1 MSFRNEEKLRV
12 ASSKIFNL
20 KNWINEN
27 LGIILFP
34 TRTINSIYFDNQD
47 FSMYHHSIEG
57 VVPRKK
63 IRLRSYDKEFIFT
76 KNINKE
82 IKISSVEGRYKISE
96 KAKDPL
102 QIMRLGIY
110 DQNYGLC
117 LPVLNV
123 TYKRSYYKIKNIR
136 LTLDEKITYKR
147 IINREVSK
155 FSTFDNYNIAELK
168 FNSKKS
174 INFVGQNF
182 PFERARFSKYCRGIE
197 FIKVNYCNEL

>member
-34 TRTINSIYFDNQD
+34 ARTINSIYFDNQD

-96 KAKDPL
+96 KARDPL
-102 QIMRLGIY
+102 QIMNLGIY
-110 DQNYGLC
+110 DQKYGLC

-155 FSTFDNYNIAELK
+155 FSTFDNYNIVELK

-182 PFERARFSKYCRGIE
+182 PFERARFSKYCRAIE
-197 FIKVNYCNEL
+197 FTRLNYCNEL

>member
-20 KNWINEN
+20 KYWINEN
-27 LGIILFP
+27 LGVVLFP

-57 VVPRKK
+57 VLPRKK
-63 IRLRSYDKEFIFT
+63 IRLRNYDQEFIFT
-76 KNINKE
+76 KDANKE

-96 KAKDPL
+96 KANNPT
-102 QIMRLGIY
+102 QIMNLGIF

-123 TYKRSYYKIKNIR
+123 TYKRSYYKVKNIR
-136 LTLDEKITYKR
+136 LTLDEKITYRKV
-147 IINREVSK
+147 INRGVSK
-155 FSTFDNYNIAELK
+155 LSTPDNYNIVELK
-168 FNSKKS
+168 FNSEKS
-174 INFVGQNF
+174 IDFVRQSF

-197 FIKVNYCNEL
+197 FIRSNYCNEL